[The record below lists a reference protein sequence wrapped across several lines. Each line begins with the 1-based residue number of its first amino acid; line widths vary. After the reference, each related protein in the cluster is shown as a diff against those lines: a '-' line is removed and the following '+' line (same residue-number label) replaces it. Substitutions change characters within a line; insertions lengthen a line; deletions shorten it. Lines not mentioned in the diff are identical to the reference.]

1 MELNMRNFVVI
12 AAATLLCGSAAF
24 AEDVDDGELNPQSLT
39 IDYWVKKL
47 DEKPFNSM
55 ICVYG
60 YAAAKMGWHEAARK
74 IFEKCSAEGVEG
86 AMPWMSWTEE
96 NGYDKPA
103 DPAKAADWDRRLAER
118 GNSLGALN
126 YGLDLLRGHG
136 VAEDPIQGRAY
147 IDRAAKAGD
156 ESARDLAAHGYD
168 WQSATPSADV
178 ERYKKFSY

>member
-1 MELNMRNFVVI
+1 MRKLALIVL
-12 AAATLLCGSAAF
+12 ATLFSGAAF
-24 AEDVDDGELNPQSLT
+24 AEDGDDGELNPQSLT
-39 IDYWVKKL
+39 IDYWVRKL

-60 YAAAKMGWHEAARK
+60 YPAAKMGWHEAARK
-74 IFEKCSAEGVEG
+74 IFEKCSEHGVEG

-103 DPAKAADWDRRLAER
+103 DPAKAAEWDRRLAEK
-118 GNSLGALN
+118 GYAIGALN

-156 ESARDLAAHGYD
+156 ETATDLATHGYD
-168 WQSATPSADV
+168 WESATPSADV
-178 ERYKKFSY
+178 ERYKKFAY